1 MRSSK
6 EKLIS
11 GKDGITLIALVITI
25 IVLLILAGISISML
39 TGDNGLL
46 TKATQAKNLTEKSN
60 LEEQLKLAITVA
72 KMDENNFGKINEEI
86 LKEELKKYGIEDDMI
101 IKSPANAEGSTF
113 PWYITKEDVTC
124 EISSVGQVAKVEAP
138 PHIEE
143 APKAKV
149 GDYVNYKP
157 DVITSEKLN
166 ELNSMVNSNSG
177 YESAQSLGQ
186 ESNLEW
192 RVLETDSDGNILKII
207 STSPTSK
214 TLGLKGAKGYNNAV
228 YLLNKACE
236 MLYSKS
242 GIAKARNINIKDLSE
257 RYNDATKNTVNKFT
271 TTDTYGENNVSLGDT
286 KRYYAMMST
295 YYPKIAEQEN
305 GMGINTSLDS
315 KGKNTLKENGIDES
329 QQIALLSEGGTEA
342 GTNGIT
348 VTQTDYN
355 IDNPT
360 YIQDIYYE
368 LFHGYGSYWLS
379 SRGVGINSMDCDFK
393 VRKVKNN
400 GIDEGSKLFNSL
412 DMGNEWQDVSY
423 LRPVVSIENSD
434 SIKFVEQYDETYNIW
449 DI

>member
-157 DVITSEKLN
+157 DVRCN
-166 ELNSMVNSNSG
+166 
-177 YESAQSLGQ
+177 
-186 ESNLEW
+186 
-192 RVLETDSDGNILKII
+192 NIR
-207 STSPTSK
+207 K
-214 TLGLKGAKGYNNAV
+214 T
-228 YLLNKACE
+228 
-236 MLYSKS
+236 
-242 GIAKARNINIKDLSE
+242 
-257 RYNDATKNTVNKFT
+257 
-271 TTDTYGENNVSLGDT
+271 
-286 KRYYAMMST
+286 
-295 YYPKIAEQEN
+295 
-305 GMGINTSLDS
+305 
-315 KGKNTLKENGIDES
+315 
-329 QQIALLSEGGTEA
+329 
-342 GTNGIT
+342 
-348 VTQTDYN
+348 
-355 IDNPT
+355 
-360 YIQDIYYE
+360 
-368 LFHGYGSYWLS
+368 
-379 SRGVGINSMDCDFK
+379 
-393 VRKVKNN
+393 
-400 GIDEGSKLFNSL
+400 
-412 DMGNEWQDVSY
+412 
-423 LRPVVSIENSD
+423 
-434 SIKFVEQYDETYNIW
+434 
-449 DI
+449 